1 MKAEPLNSLAG
12 QMLTGMTDKKK
23 RDELIIKYAPFVKNI
38 VERIAL
44 RLPNHVNKD
53 DLISVGIIGLIS
65 ALKRFDETK
74 NVAFATYARLRIQ
87 GAILDELRS
96 RDDVSR
102 SARNKAAKL
111 EKAFAALQ
119 GELRRHPTD
128 EEVSDFLGMSVDEYY
143 KFLDEARGVC
153 ILSTDNLSP
162 NYCEKYGTYDVL
174 EKMDQNNPYSILA
187 HNELKEILKHAIDSL
202 SIKERLVLS
211 LYYYEELTLKEIG
224 MVMELTESRICQ
236 IHSQS
241 ILKLKSTLKKNRYDK
256 FI

>member
-1 MKAEPLNSLAG
+1 MKVELFSSLAG
-12 QMLTGMTDKKK
+12 HMLTGIADKKK

-65 ALKRFDETK
+65 ALRKFDETR
-74 NVAFATYARLRIQ
+74 NVPFATYARLRIR
-87 GAILDELRS
+87 GAVLDELRS
-96 RDDVSR
+96 RDDVPR

-111 EKAFAALQ
+111 EEAFAALQ
-119 GELRRHPTD
+119 GKLRRHPTD

-143 KFLDEARGVC
+143 KLLDEARGVC
-153 ILSTDNLSP
+153 ILSTDNLCP

-174 EKMDQNNPYSILA
+174 EKIDQNNPFSVLA

-202 SIKERLVLS
+202 PKKEKLVLQ

-224 MVMELTESRICQ
+224 IVMKLSESRICQ
-236 IHSQS
+236 IHSQV
-241 ILKLKSTLKKNRYDK
+241 ILKLKSILKKKRHDE